1 MRQMSFYKH
10 MNLHRLVPGRCR
22 NDMIS
27 HTPEVK
33 KLLGQTSIDQE
44 MHLQIKVANCSL
56 RRQEMAFQQSKMY
69 P

>member
-1 MRQMSFYKH
+1 MSFYGH
-10 MNLHRLVPGRCR
+10 MNLYRLVPGRCR

-33 KLLGQTSIDQE
+33 KLLGQTSIDQD
-44 MHLQIKVANCSL
+44 MHLQIKAANCSL